1 MKNLEL
7 FELYNGL
14 EAVSNIGGAR
24 FAYWVAKN
32 KKIIQAELKLIESIN
47 EPTDW
52 YKQFEQRRV
61 SLCQKMATKDENWE
75 PKIVWKSYDI
85 EDIEAFNVELEELK
99 KEHKSNLEE
108 MEKKNQKY
116 EELLNQDVTIDFFTI
131 KQEIIPEGITA
142 KLLDPIMAVIE

>member
-1 MKNLEL
+1 MKNIEL

-32 KKIIQAELKLIESIN
+32 KKIIKTELKLIESIN

-52 YKQFEQRRV
+52 YKQFEQRRI
-61 SLCQKMATKDENWE
+61 SLCQKMAKKDENWE

-85 EDIEAFNVELEELK
+85 EDTETFNVELEILR
-99 KEHKSNLEE
+99 KEHKSDLEE
-108 MEKKNQKY
+108 MEKKNKEY
-116 EELLNQDVTIDFFTI
+116 EELLNQEVTIEFFKI
-131 KQEIIPEGITA
+131 KQEIIPEAITA
-142 KLLDPIMAVIE
+142 KLLDPIMAVVE